1 MSSFC
6 GHLTFVYS
14 VPFALGVKSNRYN
27 FFPAMLP
34 VFVKKKDTAVLDTV
48 CVPIQIHGILT
59 ILKQLPQELEVNV
72 HMIMLEYK
80 VK

>member
-1 MSSFC
+1 
-6 GHLTFVYS
+6 
-14 VPFALGVKSNRYN
+14 
-27 FFPAMLP
+27 MLP